1 MLRSTTLL
9 LAVPLSSAA
18 SYTQCF
24 TDGGN
29 GVDITTDN
37 AAVTLT
43 DDDCS

>member
-1 MLRSTTLL
+1 MLRTTNLL